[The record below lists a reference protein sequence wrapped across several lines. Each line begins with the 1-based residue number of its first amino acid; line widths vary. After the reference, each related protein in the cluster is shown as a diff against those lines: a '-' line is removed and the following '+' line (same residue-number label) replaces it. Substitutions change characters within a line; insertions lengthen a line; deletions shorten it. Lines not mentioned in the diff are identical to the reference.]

1 MGSSRCPP
9 PSAPWGHMCPP
20 TPCQGWHSPA
30 SPASLDPWGQE
41 SPSHPPGTT
50 GAPCTHLGDLAPPT
64 LAPHPRPGCARA
76 VPWGN
81 HALLCSLTLHQA
93 SSFQALLRQQAR
105 LEVLARRVTL
115 LEAIIWPGN
124 RIAAC
129 SPPRQPGTMSPPA
142 VGLEQGEGPR
152 GTPESPLGERE
163 MMEQGEPVGLR
174 RCPRIMEG
182 HGDVHGPREMVEN
195 LYCTKGTLPG

>member
-1 MGSSRCPP
+1 
-9 PSAPWGHMCPP
+9 MCPP
-20 TPCQGWHSPA
+20 TPCQRWHSPA
-30 SPASLDPWGQE
+30 SPPSPDPRGQE
-41 SPSHPPGTT
+41 SPLHPPGTT
-50 GAPCTHLGDLAPPT
+50 GAPRTLLGDLAPPT

-124 RIAAC
+124 RTTAC
-129 SPPRQPGTMSPPA
+129 SPPCQPGVSPSNRPGA
-142 VGLEQGEGPR
+142 RGGTERDPGATLGREGDRGARRAHWAEGGLGDVRGSWRAMETFLEQERWWRASVAPR
-152 GTPESPLGERE
+152 GPSPG
-163 MMEQGEPVGLR
+163 
-174 RCPRIMEG
+174 
-182 HGDVHGPREMVEN
+182 
-195 LYCTKGTLPG
+195 